1 MASLGA
7 LESRSNVV
15 VLFRTIFPMHFED
28 LKRDV
33 ESIRLR
39 LGFEKKKLASSML
52 VSSLMMWY
60 NVVRLLFFDTET
72 ESKPSLWNGDAPS
85 ARLLLGFMHSS
96 FRLY

>member
-39 LGFEKKKLASSML
+39 LGFEKKKTCFVNAGIFI
-52 VSSLMMWY
+52 
-60 NVVRLLFFDTET
+60 NDVVQCGTPSFF
-72 ESKPSLWNGDAPS
+72 
-85 ARLLLGFMHSS
+85 
-96 FRLY
+96 